1 MKGEHMKLWNKI
13 KDAPLALYVYAVT
26 ALTMTAQRA
35 AAQATGGTA
44 DVLNPIQQVEDA
56 RTAAQATTLD
66 VDSAKSGAEKIA
78 DVLIVWAA
86 PIGLGIALFGF
97 WLLHKANQDES
108 GRTGKGMALA
118 TIGIGG
124 VTAVFSVITFVIV
137 EYIIG
142 TK

>member
-1 MKGEHMKLWNKI
+1 MKLWNKI
-13 KDAPLALYVYAVT
+13 KDAPLALF
-26 ALTMTAQRA
+26 ALVASAQMVAQRA
-35 AAQATGGTA
+35 AAQTA
-44 DVLNPIQQVEDA
+44 DVMNPIQQVEDA

-97 WLLHKANQDES
+97 YLLHKANQDES
-108 GRTGKGMALA
+108 GRTGKGMALF
-118 TIGIGG
+118 TIMIGG
-124 VTAVFSVITFVIV
+124 LTAVFSVLTFVVV

>member
-1 MKGEHMKLWNKI
+1 MKLWNAI

-26 ALTMTAQRA
+26 TLTVMSQRA
-35 AAQATGGTA
+35 AAQTA

-66 VDSAKSGAEKIA
+66 ADSAKGAAEKVA

-86 PIGLGIALFGF
+86 PLGLGVALFGF

-108 GRTGKGMALA
+108 GRTSKGVALA
-118 TIGIGG
+118 SIIIGG
-124 VTAVFSVITFVIV
+124 CTAVFSVLTFVVV
-137 EYIIG
+137 EYFVG
-142 TK
+142 TKT

>member
-1 MKGEHMKLWNKI
+1 MKLWKTI
-13 KDAPLALYVYAVT
+13 KEAPLALSAV
-26 ALTMTAQRA
+26 AASLMMAANRAVAQ
-35 AAQATGGTA
+35 TA

-66 VDSAKSGAEKIA
+66 VDSATSGAENIA
-78 DVLIVWAA
+78 DVMIVWAA
-86 PIGLGIALFGF
+86 PIGLGIALLGF

-108 GRTGKGMALA
+108 GRTGKGMALM

-124 VTAVFSVITFVIV
+124 CTVVFSVLTFVLV

>member
-1 MKGEHMKLWNKI
+1 MKLWTQI
-13 KDAPLALYVYAVT
+13 KDAPLAFYAFAASM
-26 ALTMTAQRA
+26 ALAVKPA
-35 AAQATGGTA
+35 AAQTA

-78 DVLIVWAA
+78 DVAIVWAA
-86 PIGLGIALFGF
+86 PIGLLIALFGF
-97 WLLHKANQDES
+97 YLLHKANQDES
-108 GRTGKGMALA
+108 GRTGKGMALG
-118 TIGIGG
+118 TILIGG
-124 VTAVFSVITFVIV
+124 CTAVFSVLTFVAV